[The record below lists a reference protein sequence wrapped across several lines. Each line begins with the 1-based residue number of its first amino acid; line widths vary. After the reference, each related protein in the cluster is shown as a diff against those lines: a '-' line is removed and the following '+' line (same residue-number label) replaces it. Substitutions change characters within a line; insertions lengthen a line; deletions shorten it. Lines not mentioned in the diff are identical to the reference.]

1 MSKTEYVTDAGLD
14 KLVKEIIEK
23 STHAALSPLRD
34 QEINIIPVM
43 KVRTNK
49 EGEHEPN
56 PGPPAK
62 IQKVSDLWRLFTE
75 AHYLLVVDYYFFNH
89 ANCVEAGIFNA
100 LCEVEVTAKEGA
112 VKLATKKPDLS
123 LFVATLQV
131 YGAFDDQLLGL
142 LDWMNEAKSK
152 AAKSFAL
159 KVSTGKLLA
168 DSEPTSTESD
178 DEDPPRVH
186 AGAPEEQEEAPRSRG
201 GRVKR

>member
-23 STHAALSPLRD
+23 STHSALSQIRD

-43 KVRTNK
+43 KIRTNK

-112 VKLATKKPDLS
+112 IKLATKKPDLS

-142 LDWMNEAKSK
+142 RDWMNEAKSK
-152 AAKSFAL
+152 AAKSFAS
-159 KVSTGKLLA
+159 KVSTGKLPP
-168 DSEPTSTESD
+168 DGEPTTAASD
-178 DEDPPRVH
+178 DEEKPHIH
-186 AGAPEEQEEAPRSRG
+186 AGIPAEEEAPRSRG
-201 GRVKR
+201 SRNRR